1 MIASKLLS
9 IGEISR
15 RTGVATSALRFYESI
30 GLINSQRTTGNQRR
44 FPRAI
49 IRRVAVI
56 KAAQRAG
63 IPLDEIGRA
72 MSTLPADRAPTRD
85 DWERFSRSWK
95 QDLERRIGQLT
106 RIKDDLESCI
116 GCGCLSIENCAL
128 FNPDDEL
135 AETLASTSKL
145 EDLVDGVAGTIF
157 V

>member
-9 IGEISR
+9 IGEISQ

-44 FPRAI
+44 FQRAI

>member
-1 MIASKLLS
+1 MIPSKLLS
-9 IGEISR
+9 IGEISQ

-30 GLINSQRTTGNQRR
+30 GLISSQRTTGNQRR
-44 FPRAI
+44 FQRAI

-72 MSTLPADRAPTRD
+72 ISTLPADRAPTRD

-106 RIKDDLESCI
+106 RIKDDLTGCI

>member
-1 MIASKLLS
+1 MISSKLLS
-9 IGEISR
+9 IGEISQ
-15 RTGVATSALRFYESI
+15 RTGVATSALRFYEGI
-30 GLINSQRTTGNQRR
+30 GLISSQRTTGNQRR
-44 FPRAI
+44 FQRAV

>member
-9 IGEISR
+9 IGEISQ

-30 GLINSQRTTGNQRR
+30 GLISSQRTTGNQRR
-44 FPRAI
+44 FPRPI

>member
-1 MIASKLLS
+1 MIPSKLLS
-9 IGEISR
+9 IGEISQ
-15 RTGVATSALRFYESI
+15 RTGVATSALRFYEGI
-30 GLINSQRTTGNQRR
+30 GLISSQRTTGNQRR
-44 FPRAI
+44 FQRAV

-72 MSTLPADRAPTRD
+72 MSTLPADRGPTRD

-106 RIKDDLESCI
+106 RIKDDLTGCI

>member
-9 IGEISR
+9 IGEISQ

-85 DWERFSRSWK
+85 DWARFSRSWK

>member
-9 IGEISR
+9 IGEISQ